1 MPALVTTVR
10 SGVVSRLIAAATSAG
25 SRVED
30 SRVREFAVS
39 AAGAATTETFP
50 RVIVRSTGL
59 RRTIRGQRST
69 TVEVTCLFAV
79 ECYALATG
87 NDIASAAAALE
98 TLEQACFVA
107 LWDDGSWLADAKGPP
122 VVGQTEVSAEVTGS
136 RTVVYSST
144 PWEFTVTADRTQLS
158 DGDDLVT
165 VAVDLQSVHDSGDT
179 LTDASTIVD
188 DLDQ

>member
-10 SGVVSRLIAAATSAG
+10 SGVISRLVAASTSAG
-25 SRVED
+25 ARVED
-30 SRVREFAVS
+30 SRTRAFAVS
-39 AAGAATTETFP
+39 AAGSAAAETFP
-50 RVIVRSTGL
+50 RVVVRSTGI
-59 RRTIRGQRST
+59 RRSIRGQRST
-69 TVEVTCLFAV
+69 TVEVTCLFDV
-79 ECYALATG
+79 ECYALADS
-87 NDIASAAAALE
+87 NDVASAAAAVE

-122 VVGQTEVSAEVTGS
+122 TVGQAETGLDVTGS
-136 RTVVYSST
+136 RTVAYSST

-158 DGDDLVT
+158 SGDDLVT

-179 LTDASTIVD
+179 LTDASTVVD